1 MTQSPT
7 ASGSTR
13 VALDRSWQIHI
24 PAGQAP
30 SHGFPLLLGL
40 HGFGE
45 DGGRLAA
52 RLASLDGAPYAR
64 LFPDAPFP
72 VEVREAAGS
81 GAPNPSEAKGRGGRS
96 RIGASWY
103 QYTGDQELFLKALAF
118 AEAYLRDVVADAG
131 RAHPIDASRIVLL
144 GYSQGGYLA
153 GVAAFRDRARYR
165 GLVGVACRIKT
176 EALAAELAA
185 ARGYPALLIH
195 GARDEHTA
203 ADRQREAHAELVRHG
218 VDVTLHVHEG
228 GHGFR
233 SDLAPLIDAFTRR
246 VLGV

>member
-1 MTQSPT
+1 MTHSNT
-7 ASGSTR
+7 VFGATR
-13 VALDRSWQIHI
+13 MVLERSWRLELPGEPA
-24 PAGQAP
+24 PAGD
-30 SHGFPLLLGL
+30 FPVLLAL

-52 RLASLDGAPYAR
+52 RLASLEDAPYAR

-81 GAPNPSEAKGRGGRS
+81 GAPNPSEAKGWGGRS
-96 RIGASWY
+96 HIGASWY
-103 QYTGDQELFLKALAF
+103 QYTGDQDLFLKALAF
-118 AEAYLRDVVADAG
+118 AEGYLRDVVASAA

-165 GLVGVACRIKT
+165 GLVGVACRVKT
-176 EALAAELAA
+176 EALSSELAA

-218 VDVTLHVHEG
+218 VDATLHVHEG

-233 SDLAPLIDAFTRR
+233 SDLVPMIDAFTRR
-246 VLGV
+246 VLGP